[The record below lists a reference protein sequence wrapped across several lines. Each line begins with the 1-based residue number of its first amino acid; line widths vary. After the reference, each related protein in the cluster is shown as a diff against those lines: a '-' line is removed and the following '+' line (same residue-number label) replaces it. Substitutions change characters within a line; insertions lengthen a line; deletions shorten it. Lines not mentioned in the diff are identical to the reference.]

1 MAQDLNKIE
10 QAFEDDFLD
19 NIEEGDFVFIVDRNG
34 VLKTI
39 LCPEDE
45 STETSDGILKIMQS
59 LGIDLHETHTLH

>member
-1 MAQDLNKIE
+1 MAQNLNKVE

-34 VLKTI
+34 DLKTI

-45 STETSDGILKIMQS
+45 YTVASDGILKIMKS
-59 LGIDLHETHTLH
+59 FGVYFLG